1 MSDSILVDV
10 DLEPAAASSSTKQKV
25 DLQNCDNSRE
35 GKYFYCRINSQNQ
48 SIRER
53 RSLSGAR
60 ERRS

>member
-35 GKYFYCRINSQNQ
+35 GKYFYCRINSQNTVLV
-48 SIRER
+48 IC
-53 RSLSGAR
+53 LHC
-60 ERRS
+60 

>member
-35 GKYFYCRINSQNQ
+35 GKYFIV
-48 SIRER
+48 
-53 RSLSGAR
+53 A
-60 ERRS
+60 